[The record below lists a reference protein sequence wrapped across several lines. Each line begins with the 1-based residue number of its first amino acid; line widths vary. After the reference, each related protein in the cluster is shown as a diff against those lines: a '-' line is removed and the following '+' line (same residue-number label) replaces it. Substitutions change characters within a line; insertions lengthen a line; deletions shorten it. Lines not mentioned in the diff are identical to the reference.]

1 MKEKPIIEIRIAEK
15 NQESEGQLQD
25 REAKSTKI
33 ATELSSAS
41 TPAATPIFINDL
53 EQGVKYMMRKEN
65 EEVARMTPADSK
77 LFNPLVLNVR

>member
-25 REAKSTKI
+25 REVNSTKI

-53 EQGVKYMMRKEN
+53 EQGVKYMMRKEMRRWQ
-65 EEVARMTPADSK
+65 E
-77 LFNPLVLNVR
+77 

>member
-33 ATELSSAS
+33 AAELSSAS